1 MMLWT
6 SIGDWK
12 MQWKERN
19 VNKTKCMQLFFGKK
33 GVSKV
38 DPCGVCGER
47 VGCNSIQCTIVC
59 TPC

>member
-1 MMLWT
+1 M
-6 SIGDWK
+6 SIK
-12 MQWKERN
+12 QN
-19 VNKTKCMQLFFGKK
+19 VCNYFLGKK

-38 DPCGVCGER
+38 DPCGVCVEW